1 MMSVTHIVRPY
12 SIQCFGLC
20 IILVVCAACGYDSAP
35 IKQQLHGKWKLLAK
49 DYLIHDSVPERLSEE
64 YITLTFTSE
73 DQYIETHAIG
83 PVTYSGE
90 YRVRD
95 ANRLTFINQESPNNK
110 SLPPHTVTFQLNGDT
125 LILTDIGRETYQRI
139 E

>member
-1 MMSVTHIVRPY
+1 MTYFSRHSYRFNPFSSHPENTGNSQM
-12 SIQCFGLC
+12 
-20 IILVVCAACGYDSAP
+20 
-35 IKQQLHGKWKLLAK
+35 
-49 DYLIHDSVPERLSEE
+49 HDTVPERLSEE

-95 ANRLTFINQESPNNK
+95 ANHLTFINQESPNNK
-110 SLPPHTVTFQLNGDT
+110 SLPPHLS
-125 LILTDIGRETYQRI
+125 RSS
-139 E
+139 